1 MFSSVCRICLQDGE
15 LISLYAKSEGADLSY
30 SEKIMQVTY
39 INIVS
44 HPIPPGHHSTQINVL
59 YNFQE
64 KKNQNLPEQ
73 ICSSCISDLEASYR
87 FKMNCESSDAILQT
101 YIVPTHT
108 SEVYSDASEDEE
120 IISEAESEAEMPV
133 DESDL
138 YNYQSQMY
146 DENGDMIGDEDTLE
160 NALDVSSLNSAL
172 FALIKVFS
180 LPG

>member
-1 MFSSVCRICLQDGE
+1 
-15 LISLYAKSEGADLSY
+15 
-30 SEKIMQVTY
+30 
-39 INIVS
+39 
-44 HPIPPGHHSTQINVL
+44 
-59 YNFQE
+59 
-64 KKNQNLPEQ
+64 
-73 ICSSCISDLEASYR
+73 
-87 FKMNCESSDAILQT
+87 MNCESSDAILQT

-160 NALDVSSLNSAL
+160 NALDVSSLISAL